1 MFNEIKTHEITV
13 DIVILTIKD
22 DSLQALLVKR
32 NNEPFKDKW
41 AIPGGYVRMS
51 ENLDEAAMR
60 VLKEKTNVE
69 NIYLEQ
75 LYTFG
80 DPLRHPISRVITC
93 AYFALIRAED
103 VEVVTTNDVTWHK
116 VFDLPPL
123 AFDHKEII
131 QYSLKRT
138 RERLEMCP
146 VAYQL
151 LNEKFTLTE
160 MQKAYEM
167 IMEKKLDKRNFRK
180 KVVTTEG
187 LRELNEFSKSPF
199 VLSEQHFKQT
209 LKRAFFNCALG
220 NRHSPTAAHRRHRTR
235 LFLFRL
241 RRCHYASPPSVCLL
255 FVCAS

>member
-1 MFNEIKTHEITV
+1 MSNEIKTHEITV
-13 DIVILTIKD
+13 DTVILTIKNGN
-22 DSLQALLVKR
+22 LKVLLVKR
-32 NNEPFKDKW
+32 DNEPFKGKW

-51 ENLDEAAMR
+51 EDLDAAAMR
-60 VLKEKTNVE
+60 VLKEKTNVD

-80 DPLRHPISRVITC
+80 DPLRHPVSRVITC

-103 VEVVTTNDVTWHK
+103 VNVVTTDNVSWHDVN
-116 VFDLPPL
+116 DLPAL

-160 MQKAYEM
+160 MQKAYEL
-167 IMEKKLDKRNFRK
+167 IMGKTLDKRNFRK
-180 KVVTTEG
+180 KVIQTEG
-187 LRELNEFSKSPF
+187 LRELEEFSKSTSKRPARLYTF
-199 VLSEQHFKQT
+199 DNIRLNS
-209 LKRAFFNCALG
+209 KRAHFIKKEKKC
-220 NRHSPTAAHRRHRTR
+220 
-235 LFLFRL
+235 
-241 RRCHYASPPSVCLL
+241 
-255 FVCAS
+255 

>member
-1 MFNEIKTHEITV
+1 MFNEVKTHEITV
-13 DIVILTIKD
+13 DIVILTIID
-22 DSLQALLVKR
+22 DALQVLLVKR

-60 VLKEKTNVE
+60 VLKERTDVD

-80 DPLRHPISRVITC
+80 DPLRHPVSRVITC
-93 AYFALIRAED
+93 AYFALIRSED
-103 VEVVTTNDVTWHK
+103 VEVVQTPDLAWHK

-131 QYSLKRT
+131 EYSLKRT

-151 LNEKFTLTE
+151 LNQKFTLTE

-167 IMEKKLDKRNFRK
+167 IMQKKLDKRNFRK
-180 KVVTTEG
+180 KVITTDG
-187 LRELNEFSKSPF
+187 LRELNEFSKSSSKRPARLYTF
-199 VLSEQHFKQT
+199 DNIKLNS
-209 LKRAFFNCALG
+209 KRAHFIKKETKC
-220 NRHSPTAAHRRHRTR
+220 
-235 LFLFRL
+235 
-241 RRCHYASPPSVCLL
+241 
-255 FVCAS
+255 

>member
-13 DIVILTIKD
+13 DIVILTIKND
-22 DSLQALLVKR
+22 ALNVLLVKR

-51 ENLDEAAMR
+51 ENLDEAAIR
-60 VLKEKTNVE
+60 VLKEKTDVE

-80 DPLRHPISRVITC
+80 DPLRHPVSRVITC
-93 AYFALIRAED
+93 AYFALIRSED
-103 VEVVTTNDVTWHK
+103 FNIVTSPDLAWHK

-187 LRELNEFSKSPF
+187 LRELNEFSKTSSKRPARLYTF
-199 VLSEQHFKQT
+199 DNIKLNS
-209 LKRAFFNCALG
+209 KRAHFIKGKALK
-220 NRHSPTAAHRRHRTR
+220 
-235 LFLFRL
+235 
-241 RRCHYASPPSVCLL
+241 
-255 FVCAS
+255 

>member
-1 MFNEIKTHEITV
+1 MFNEVKTHEITV
-13 DIVILTIKD
+13 DTVILTIKNNA
-22 DSLQALLVKR
+22 LNVLLVKR

-51 ENLDEAAMR
+51 ENLDEAAVR

-80 DPLRHPISRVITC
+80 DPLRHPVSRVITC
-93 AYFALIRAED
+93 AYFALIRSED
-103 VEVVTTNDVTWHK
+103 VDVVTTDDLAWHK
-116 VFDLPPL
+116 VSELPPL

-131 QYSLKRT
+131 EYALKRT

-180 KVVTTEG
+180 KVITTDG
-187 LRELNEFSKSPF
+187 LRELNEFSKSSSKRPARLYTF
-199 VLSEQHFKQT
+199 DNIKLNS
-209 LKRAFFNCALG
+209 KRAHFIKKG
-220 NRHSPTAAHRRHRTR
+220 GK
-235 LFLFRL
+235 
-241 RRCHYASPPSVCLL
+241 
-255 FVCAS
+255 

>member
-1 MFNEIKTHEITV
+1 MFNEVKTHEITV
-13 DIVILTIKD
+13 DTVILTIKND
-22 DSLQALLVKR
+22 ALNVLLVKR

-51 ENLDEAAMR
+51 ENLDEAAVR

-80 DPLRHPISRVITC
+80 DPLRHPVSRVITC
-93 AYFALIRAED
+93 AYFALIRSED
-103 VEVVTTNDVTWHK
+103 VDVVTTDDLAWHK
-116 VFDLPPL
+116 VSELPPL

-131 QYSLKRT
+131 EYALKRT

-167 IMEKKLDKRNFRK
+167 IMQKKLDKRNFRK
-180 KVVTTEG
+180 KVILTDG
-187 LRELNEFSKSPF
+187 LRELNEFSKSSSKRPARLYTF
-199 VLSEQHFKQT
+199 DNIKLNS
-209 LKRAFFNCALG
+209 KRAHFIKKEKKC
-220 NRHSPTAAHRRHRTR
+220 
-235 LFLFRL
+235 
-241 RRCHYASPPSVCLL
+241 
-255 FVCAS
+255 

>member
-1 MFNEIKTHEITV
+1 MFSVTKTHEITV
-13 DIVILTIKD
+13 DVVILTIKNNNIHV
-22 DSLQALLVKR
+22 LLVKR
-32 NNEPFKDKW
+32 TTEPFKGKW
-41 AIPGGYVRMS
+41 AIPGGYVKLS

-60 VLKEKTNVE
+60 VLKEKTNVD

-80 DPLRHPISRVITC
+80 DPLRHPNARVITC
-93 AYFALIRAED
+93 AYFALVRSED
-103 VEVVTTNDVTWHK
+103 IKIVSTPELGWHK
-116 VFDLPPL
+116 VNDLPAL

-131 QYSLKRT
+131 EYSLKRT

-180 KVVTTEG
+180 KVITTDG
-187 LRELNEFSKSPF
+187 LRELNEFSKSSSKRPARLYTF
-199 VLSEQHFKQT
+199 DNIKLNS
-209 LKRAFFNCALG
+209 KRAHFIKKETKC
-220 NRHSPTAAHRRHRTR
+220 
-235 LFLFRL
+235 
-241 RRCHYASPPSVCLL
+241 
-255 FVCAS
+255 

>member
-1 MFNEIKTHEITV
+1 MFNEVKTHEITV
-13 DIVILTIKD
+13 DTVILTIKND
-22 DSLQALLVKR
+22 ALNVLLVRR

-51 ENLDEAAMR
+51 ENLDEAAVR

-80 DPLRHPISRVITC
+80 DPLRHPVSRVITC
-93 AYFALIRAED
+93 AYFALIRSED
-103 VEVVTTNDVTWHK
+103 VDVVTTDELAWHK
-116 VFDLPPL
+116 VSELPPL

-131 QYSLKRT
+131 EYALKRT
-138 RERLEMCP
+138 RERLDMCP

-180 KVVTTEG
+180 KVITTEG
-187 LRELNEFSKSPF
+187 LRELNEFSKSSSKRPASLYTF
-199 VLSEQHFKQT
+199 DNIKLNS
-209 LKRAFFNCALG
+209 KRAHFIKKG
-220 NRHSPTAAHRRHRTR
+220 GK
-235 LFLFRL
+235 
-241 RRCHYASPPSVCLL
+241 
-255 FVCAS
+255 

>member
-1 MFNEIKTHEITV
+1 MFNEVKTHEITV
-13 DIVILTIKD
+13 DTVILTIKNNA
-22 DSLQALLVKR
+22 LNVLLVKR

-51 ENLDEAAMR
+51 ENLDEAAVR

-80 DPLRHPISRVITC
+80 DPLRHPVSRVITC
-93 AYFALIRAED
+93 AYFALIRSED
-103 VEVVTTNDVTWHK
+103 VDVVTTDDLAWHK
-116 VFDLPPL
+116 VSELPPL

-131 QYSLKRT
+131 EYALKRT

-180 KVVTTEG
+180 KVITTDG
-187 LRELNEFSKSPF
+187 LRELNEFSKSSSKRPARLYTF
-199 VLSEQHFKQT
+199 ENIKLNS
-209 LKRAFFNCALG
+209 KRAHFIKKEKKG
-220 NRHSPTAAHRRHRTR
+220 
-235 LFLFRL
+235 
-241 RRCHYASPPSVCLL
+241 
-255 FVCAS
+255 